1 MVDTLRIDTGAIR
14 LAINGDENRIIEF
27 NPEDIVF
34 VERFYSLIKEFE
46 SKEVEFREKAEEL
59 AGNSELDEYGIPVNT
74 GDNIKLVKELC
85 EYLRT
90 KIDHVFGQ
98 GTSAKVFENNQTLN
112 MFEQFFTG
120 ITPFVQKARGQKL
133 EKYRK

>member
-1 MVDTLRIDTGAIR
+1 MVDTLRIDTGAVR

-34 VERFYSLIKEFE
+34 VERFYNLIKEFE
-46 SKEVEFREKAEEL
+46 SKEVEFRERAEKL
-59 AGNSELDEYGIPVNT
+59 AENSELDEHGIPVNT
-74 GDNIKLVKELC
+74 GENIKLVIELC
-85 EYLRT
+85 DYLR
-90 KIDHVFGQ
+90 KNIDHVFGQ

-120 ITPFVQKARGQKL
+120 ILPYVNKART
-133 EKYRK
+133 EKISKYKK

>member
-1 MVDTLRIDTGAIR
+1 MVDTLRIDTGAIG

-46 SKEVEFREKAEEL
+46 SKEVEFREKAEAL
-59 AGNSELDEYGIPVNT
+59 ANISELDEYGIPVNT

-85 EYLRT
+85 EYLRNQ
-90 KIDHVFGQ
+90 IDHVFGQ

-120 ITPFVQKARGQKL
+120 ITPYVQKARGKKL
-133 EKYRK
+133 EQYRK

>member
-1 MVDTLRIDTGAIR
+1 MVETLRIDTGAIR

-74 GDNIKLVKELC
+74 GDNIKLVKDLC
-85 EYLRT
+85 TYLMT
-90 KIDHVFGQ
+90 KIDYVFGQ

-120 ITPFVQKARGQKL
+120 ITPYVQKARGQKL

>member
-1 MVDTLRIDTGAIR
+1 MVDTLRIDTGAVR

-46 SKEVEFREKAEEL
+46 AKEVEFREKAEAL
-59 AGNSELDEYGIPVNT
+59 ATNSELDEYGIPVNT

-85 EYLRT
+85 EYLRA
-90 KIDHVFGQ
+90 KIDHVFGA

-120 ITPFVQKARGQKL
+120 ITPFVQKARGKKL
-133 EKYRK
+133 EQYRK

>member
-1 MVDTLRIDTGAIR
+1 MVDTLRIDTGAVR
-14 LAINGDENRIIEF
+14 LAINGDESRIIEF

-46 SKEVEFREKAEEL
+46 SKEVEFRAKAEKL
-59 AGNSELDEYGIPVNT
+59 AENSELDEYGIPVNT

-120 ITPFVQKARGQKL
+120 ITPFVQKARGKKL

>member
-1 MVDTLRIDTGAIR
+1 MVETLRIDTGAIR
-14 LAINGDENRIIEF
+14 LAINGDESRIIEF

-34 VERFYSLIKEFE
+34 VERFYGLIKEFE
-46 SKEVEFREKAEEL
+46 AKEVEFREKAEAL
-59 AGNSELDEYGIPVNT
+59 ANVSELDEYGIPVTT

-90 KIDHVFGQ
+90 KIDHVFGA
-98 GTSAKVFENNQTLN
+98 GTSKKVFEDAQTLN

>member
-1 MVDTLRIDTGAIR
+1 MVDTLRIDTGAVR

-46 SKEVEFREKAEEL
+46 AKEVEFREKAEKL
-59 AGNSELDEYGIPVNT
+59 AENSELDEYGIPVNT

-90 KIDHVFGQ
+90 KIDHVFGA
-98 GTSAKVFENNQTLN
+98 GTSAKVFESNQTLN

>member
-1 MVDTLRIDTGAIR
+1 METLRIDTGAVR

-46 SKEVEFREKAEEL
+46 TKEVEFRAKAEAL
-59 AGNSELDEYGIPVNT
+59 AAASSEVDEYGIPTNT
-74 GDNIKLVKELC
+74 GENIKLVLDLC
-85 EYLRT
+85 NYLRE
-90 KIDHVFGQ
+90 KIDHVFGP
-98 GTSAKVFENNQTLN
+98 GTSEKVFQDAQTLN

>member
-1 MVDTLRIDTGAIR
+1 MVDTLRIDTGAVR

-46 SKEVEFREKAEEL
+46 SKEVEFMEKAEKL
-59 AGNSELDEYGIPVNT
+59 AENSELDEHGIPVNT
-74 GDNIKLVKELC
+74 GENIKLVIELC
-85 EYLRT
+85 DYLR
-90 KIDHVFGQ
+90 KNIDHVFGQ

-120 ITPFVQKARGQKL
+120 ILPYVNKART
-133 EKYRK
+133 EKISKYKK

>member
-1 MVDTLRIDTGAIR
+1 MPV
-14 LAINGDENRIIEF
+14 NGDENRVIEF

-46 SKEVEFREKAEEL
+46 SKEVEFREKAEAL
-59 AGNSELDEYGIPVNT
+59 ATNSELDEYGIPVNT

-85 EYLRT
+85 VYLRA
-90 KIDHVFGQ
+90 KIDHVFGA
-98 GTSAKVFENNQTLN
+98 GTSEKAFENANTLN

-120 ITPFVQKARGQKL
+120 ITPFVQKARGKKL
-133 EKYRK
+133 EQYRK

>member
-1 MVDTLRIDTGAIR
+1 MVDTLRIDTGAVR
-14 LAINGDENRIIEF
+14 LAINGDESRIIEF

-46 SKEVEFREKAEEL
+46 SKEVEFRAKAEKL
-59 AGNSELDEYGIPVNT
+59 AENSELDEYGIPVNT

-85 EYLRT
+85 DYLRT

>member
-1 MVDTLRIDTGAIR
+1 MVDTLRIDTGAVR
-14 LAINGDENRIIEF
+14 LAINGDESRIIEF

-46 SKEVEFREKAEEL
+46 SKEVEFRAKAEKL
-59 AGNSELDEYGIPVNT
+59 AENSELDEYGIPVNT

-85 EYLRT
+85 DYLRT

-120 ITPFVQKARGQKL
+120 ITPFVQKARGKKL

>member
-46 SKEVEFREKAEEL
+46 SKEVEFRAKAEEL

-120 ITPFVQKARGQKL
+120 ITPYVQKARGKKL
-133 EKYRK
+133 EQYRK